1 MEAGVT
7 TRLGNGE
14 FQAVAFRHQLND
26 AVVRITLPDRRF
38 IRVNRNE
45 LESKGLEFLLT
56 QTLGP
61 VSVGGDLTLQSV
73 DLTDTDAEVTNRP
86 ENLPETFG
94 SVHAQVPIAFDIAAS
109 AEARYTG
116 SQFCIDPG
124 TGEDAE
130 LDAGTRLSG
139 GLSRV
144 WRVGGTGMLS
154 RLETR
159 VSVDNLADTAIYDQ
173 CGLPQA
179 GRLFRF
185 QLRLF

>member
-1 MEAGVT
+1 VT

-14 FQAVAFRHQLND
+14 IQAVAFRHQLND

-38 IRVNRNE
+38 MRVNRNE
-45 LESKGLEFLLT
+45 LESKGLEFLVT

-61 VSVGGDLTLQSV
+61 VSFGGDLTIQSV
-73 DLTDTDAEVTNRP
+73 ELTDTEAEVTNRP

-94 SVHAQVPIAFDIAAS
+94 SLHAEVPLALDIAAS

-124 TGEDAE
+124 TGEDTE
-130 LDAGTRLSG
+130 LDAGMRLNSA
-139 GLSRV
+139 LSKV
-144 WRVGGTGMLS
+144 WQLRRTGMLS

-159 VSVDNLADTAIYDQ
+159 IAVDNLADTAIYDQ
-173 CGLPQA
+173 CGLPQP

-185 QLRLF
+185 SLRLF